1 MPGRGSLAVPAYEHS
16 VHARTL
22 SEMVLTAPS
31 RHAGVALE
39 LVRDGRRVETTYA
52 ELGARVH
59 ALARGLIALGI
70 RPGDRVGLLASTC
83 PEWVVADCAALA
95 AGAVV
100 VPIYHTNSAGEC
112 EYVLEHS
119 GARAVLVEDEA
130 QLEKIEAVR
139 DRCPSL
145 EHVVCFDGA
154 HGTLSLDGLAA
165 EGDRV
170 PPDVVDAVRAR
181 VEAGDVATIIYTSG
195 TTGPP
200 KGCVVTHGNLLAA
213 MEMYERSFDLGA
225 APVVFM
231 FLPLAHSLARL
242 VHLLI
247 LDVGG
252 TMAFSSGDRERLL
265 DEITEFRPTHFPAVP
280 RVFEK
285 IRIRAMA
292 RAEERGRVTRAL
304 FGASLAIGRRAAAA
318 HGRPGRGLRAT
329 HRVAD
334 RLVLSKVRGL
344 FGPDLRLALV
354 GAAPMPR
361 DVLEFFEACGV
372 RVYEG
377 FGMTETC
384 AAATINTPAAWRF
397 GTVGRP
403 LPGSEVTIAADG
415 EILMRGPHVFGGYY
429 HDEASTAEAF
439 EGGWLL
445 SGDLGAIDGDGY
457 LTVTGRK
464 KDLIITS
471 SGKNISPSNLESAL
485 RESRWISQAVV
496 YGDNRPYLV
505 ALLTLDADELPALA
519 ERLGV
524 APDPVA
530 LAADREV
537 IALLARE
544 VEAVNEHFAR
554 IERIKRFAILDH
566 DLTQEAGELTPTMK
580 VKRALVADRYREH
593 FEALYAPSAGASP

>member
-1 MPGRGSLAVPAYEHS
+1 
-16 VHARTL
+16 
-22 SEMVLTAPS
+22 
-31 RHAGVALE
+31 
-39 LVRDGRRVETTYA
+39 
-52 ELGARVH
+52 
-59 ALARGLIALGI
+59 
-70 RPGDRVGLLASTC
+70 
-83 PEWVVADCAALA
+83 
-95 AGAVV
+95 
-100 VPIYHTNSAGEC
+100 
-112 EYVLEHS
+112 
-119 GARAVLVEDEA
+119 VLVEDEA

-165 EGDRV
+165 AGEGMPADA
-170 PPDVVDAVRAR
+170 VDAVRAR
-181 VEAGDVATIIYTSG
+181 VETGDIATIIYTSG

-285 IRIRAMA
+285 IRIRALA

-304 FGASLAIGRRAAAA
+304 FGASVAIGRRAAAA
-318 HGRPGRGLRAT
+318 QGRPGPGLRLA

-354 GAAPMPR
+354 GAAPMPV
-361 DVLEFFEACGV
+361 DVLEFFDACGV
-372 RVYEG
+372 RIYEG
-377 FGMTETC
+377 FGMTETS

-403 LPGSEVTIAADG
+403 LPESEVDIAADG

-429 HDEASTAEAF
+429 RDEASTAETF
-439 EGGWLL
+439 DGGWLR
-445 SGDLGAIDGDGY
+445 SGDLGTLDDDGF

-471 SGKNISPSNLESAL
+471 SGKNVSPSNLESAL

-530 LAADREV
+530 LAADRDV
-537 IALLARE
+537 IALLAGE

-580 VKRALVADRYREH
+580 VKRALVAERYHEH
-593 FEALYAPSAGASP
+593 FEALYEPLAGASP